1 MKISTEKHKLTLK
14 QEKAILCLLSSTSNE
29 EAAAAAG
36 VSRITLWRWQQQPEF
51 LEKLNEA
58 KQKAI
63 EDAARMIQCASA
75 KAASILITIAND
87 QSAHSAH
94 RVAAAKAILN
104 YSMKIREQEDL
115 KVEMPRV
122 KVVYNFPGS
131 EDPPDE

>member
-1 MKISTEKHKLTLK
+1 MKINTEKHKLTLK

-29 EAAAAAG
+29 EVAAAAG
-36 VSRITLWRWQQQPEF
+36 ISRITLWRWQQQPEF
-51 LEKLNEA
+51 QEKMNEA

-75 KAASILITIAND
+75 KAASILIAIAND

-104 YSMKIREQEDL
+104 YSMKIREQKDL
-115 KVEMPRV
+115 KEEMPRLE
-122 KVVYNFPGS
+122 VVYNFPGA
-131 EDPPDE
+131 DELSDE